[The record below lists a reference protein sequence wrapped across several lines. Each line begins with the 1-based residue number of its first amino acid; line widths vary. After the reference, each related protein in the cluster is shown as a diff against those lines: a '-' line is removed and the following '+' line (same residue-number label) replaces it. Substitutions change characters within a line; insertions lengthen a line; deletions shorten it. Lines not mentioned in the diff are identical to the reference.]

1 MKQTQITE
9 DIILVEDFFTAQEC
23 EHYILWSEQQGY
35 EEAKVQ
41 TSTGQVMMKN
51 LRNNSRIMF
60 SDELLA
66 EKIWSKIQPFCIQN
80 VGNSVAIGLNE
91 MFRFYKYEVGQKF
104 KRHIDGSYQRNE
116 TEFSCY
122 TLLMYLN
129 QDFEG
134 GETVFGDII
143 IHPKIGSALIFKH
156 QLKHEGKEI
165 LQGEKY
171 VLRTD
176 IMYRFEENKQ
186 EI

>member
-1 MKQTQITE
+1 MKTTKFTE
-9 DIILVEDFFTAQEC
+9 DIILVEDFFSPQEC

-41 TSTGQVMMKN
+41 TSSGQVMMKN

-60 SDELLA
+60 SDEVLA
-66 EKIWSKIQPFCIQN
+66 EKIWKKIQPFCIPEI
-80 VGNSVAIGLNE
+80 GIAKAFGLNE

-116 TEFSCY
+116 QEFSLY
-122 TLLMYLN
+122 TLLIYLN
-129 QDFEG
+129 EGFEG
-134 GETVFGDII
+134 GKTTFDNLI

-165 LQGEKY
+165 LSGEKY

-176 IMYRFEENKQ
+176 IMYRLKE
-186 EI
+186 